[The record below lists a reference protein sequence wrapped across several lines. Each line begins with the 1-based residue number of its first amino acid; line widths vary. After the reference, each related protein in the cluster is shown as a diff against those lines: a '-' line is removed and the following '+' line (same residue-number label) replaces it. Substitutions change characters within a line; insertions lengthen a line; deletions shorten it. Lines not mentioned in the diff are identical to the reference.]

1 MPTISQFYGIKI
13 LLWPNDH
20 YPEHF
25 HVRYGEFN
33 AKIDIKTGALLSGNL
48 PPKARALTEEW
59 RLLHLDELLISF
71 ELMVKYHKI
80 QKIDGLK

>member
-20 YPEHF
+20 YPPHF
-25 HVRYGEFN
+25 HVCYSEFK
-33 AKIDIKTGALLSGNL
+33 AKIDINSGALLSGNL

-59 RLLHLDELLISF
+59 RILYKKELLESF
-71 ELMVKYHKI
+71 EVMIKYHKVL
-80 QKIDGLK
+80 KIDGLK

>member
-20 YPEHF
+20 YPPHF
-25 HVRYGEFN
+25 HVRYAEFK
-33 AKIDIKTGALLSGNL
+33 AKIGIISVALLDGNL

-59 RLLHLDELLISF
+59 RMLHKKELLESF
-71 ELMVKYHKI
+71 ELMIKFHKV
-80 QKIDGLK
+80 QKINGLK

>member
-1 MPTISQFYGIKI
+1 MATISFFYGIKI

-20 YPEHF
+20 YPAHF

-33 AKIDIKTGALLSGNL
+33 AKIDIKTGALLTGSL

-59 RLLHLDELLISF
+59 RILHMDELLNSF
-71 ELMVKYHKI
+71 ELMVKHHKI
-80 QKIDGLK
+80 QKINGLE